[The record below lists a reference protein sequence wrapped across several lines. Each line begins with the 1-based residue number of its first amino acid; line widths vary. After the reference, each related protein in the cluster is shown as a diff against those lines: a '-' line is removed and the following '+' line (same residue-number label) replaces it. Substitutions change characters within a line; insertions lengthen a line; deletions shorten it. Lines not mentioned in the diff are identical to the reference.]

1 MSAFTLETTD
11 GGARA
16 GVLHTAHG
24 DVATPA
30 FIPVATR
37 GSVKAVDPT
46 DLRSVG
52 AQIVLANT
60 YHLFLRPG
68 TDVVQE
74 MGGLHKF
81 MGWDGPTLTDSGG
94 FQGFSLKHLSKITDD
109 AILFKSH
116 IDGRLHEFS
125 PEASIRYQEQLGADI
140 IMPLDVCPSSDSD
153 REAVEVA
160 VERTSRWASICR
172 EAHSRSDQLLFGIV
186 QGGLF
191 PDLRQTSAEQLTS
204 LDFPGYAI
212 GGLSV
217 GESKEEMYSTTDLTV
232 GLLPPAAP
240 RHLMGVGSPEDLAEC
255 VALGIDVFDCVLP
268 TRIARNGALFTRDG
282 RINIYTGRF
291 KTLNGPL
298 EEGCDCYTCLTFSAA
313 YVHHLFKARELLA
326 YRLATMHNLRFL
338 LRLMEEMR
346 LTIVEGRFQAYL
358 DEFRRRFVPPDPETR
373 RVQKQKWLQSH
384 ANARASRKAG

>member
-1 MSAFTLETTD
+1 MSAFTLEATD

-16 GVLHTAHG
+16 GVLHTTHG
-24 DVATPA
+24 DVSTPA

-37 GSVKAVDPT
+37 GSVKAVDPA

-68 TDVVQE
+68 IDVVQKI
-74 MGGLHKF
+74 GGLHEF

-94 FQGFSLKHLSKITDD
+94 FQGFSLQHLSKITDD

-116 IDGRLHEFS
+116 IDGSVHEFS
-125 PEASIRYQEQLGADI
+125 PAAAIRYQEKLGADI
-140 IMPLDVCPSSDSD
+140 IMPLDICPSSDSD
-153 REAVEVA
+153 RDAVEVA

-172 EAHSRSDQLLFGIV
+172 ETHTRTDQLLFGIV

-191 PDLRQTSAEQLTS
+191 PDLRQTSAEQLMS

-217 GESKEEMYSTTDLTV
+217 GESKEEMYSTTEFTTQ
-232 GLLPPAAP
+232 LLPADAP
-240 RHLMGVGSPEDLAEC
+240 RHLMGVGSPEDLTEC

-268 TRIARNGALFTRDG
+268 TRIARNGALFAPDG
-282 RINIYTGRF
+282 RINIYTARF

-326 YRLATMHNLRFL
+326 YRLATIHNLRFL

-346 LTIVEGRFQAYL
+346 SAITQGQFQSYL
-358 DEFRRRFVPPDPETR
+358 DDFRRRFVPPDPETR
-373 RVQKQKWLQSH
+373 RTQKQKWLQSH
-384 ANARASRKAG
+384 ASSRDSRKAN